1 MKNKLQKYFP
11 LFLFIPLG
19 IVTFVFPIS
28 TNSQGVWNMGETV
41 EFLETATKHSP
52 ENEGQFLS
60 VKIIENLKF
69 NLQDGLHNIRI
80 WIPLASDNKFQSI
93 ELLKINTAENYKII
107 KDPDFNNDILFI
119 DINNYTNTAGKESTY
134 NSSFEIEWEYEIKR
148 KEQNGFSTDSDFISQ
163 NISNELY
170 LQERGYIIIDDRI
183 RDIAKTVTAGIS
195 DSHKK
200 AKAIYDYVLTH
211 VDYDTSIP
219 GWGKGDVVYACD
231 VGKGNCTDFHS
242 LFISLARAAD
252 IPARFRIGYPIPSEQ
267 KGRLLKPYHC
277 WAEFFIEGK
286 GWSPVDISEAWKN
299 PNKADYY
306 FGNLDKDRILISTGR
321 NINLLPGD
329 DNVPLANY
337 FVKPYIELDGR
348 SYDSFEIER
357 SFAKIKTEQ

>member
-1 MKNKLQKYFP
+1 MEHPALREGIVNRK
-11 LFLFIPLG
+11 LFLFVLFFSIVSLSVVLLPFG
-19 IVTFVFPIS
+19 IIHKD
-28 TNSQGVWNMGETV
+28 V
-41 EFLETATKHSP
+41 EQT
-52 ENEGQFLS
+52 LS
-60 VKIIENLKF
+60 VKIVEKLKVA
-69 NLQDGLHNIRI
+69 LPYGRNIQKNGKLRI
-80 WIPLASDNKFQSI
+80 WIPLPSIDNYQRVESLQI
-93 ELLKINTAENYKII
+93 ESPSAYKII

-119 DINNYTNTAGKESTY
+119 DINNYSQPTGTGSTN
-134 NSSFEIEWEYEIKR
+134 NPSFEMEWEYEIKR
-148 KEQNGFSTDSDFISQ
+148 KEQNGFSTDSDFIPRS
-163 NISNELY
+163 ISNELY
-170 LQERGYIIIDDRI
+170 LQERGLVIVDDRI
-183 RDIAKTVTAGIS
+183 REIARTVTTGIS
-195 DSHKK
+195 DSLEK

-242 LFISLARAAD
+242 LFISLARAAG
-252 IPARFRIGYPIPSEQ
+252 IPARFRIGYPLPAEPQ
-267 KGRLLKPYHC
+267 GKLLKPYHC

-299 PNKADYY
+299 PAKADYY

-348 SYDSFEIER
+348 SYDLFQIER
-357 SFAKIKTEQ
+357 SFAKNKEK